1 MPSHMRSRS
10 LIAIGSL
17 LALTVCGQAQD
28 QRLVPPGWSVGHVRV
43 VRSGTHPAK
52 PDARVAAAAD
62 GRALTVRRHFEVAPT
77 DEDDPLFDGATHY
90 NNIRLFDPF
99 PSVDSGTQLPYGLD
113 GIGGFGSDLGFSA
126 AADARV
132 YDRGQ

>member
-1 MPSHMRSRS
+1 MASLALSRS

-17 LALTVCGQAQD
+17 VALTASGEAQD
-28 QRLVPPGWSVGHVRV
+28 HRLIPPGWSIGHVRV
-43 VRSGTHPAK
+43 ERGDSHAKARNAQVAVRTGDRT
-52 PDARVAAAAD
+52 
-62 GRALTVRRHFEVAPT
+62 LTVRRHLETIP
-77 DEDDPLFDGATHY
+77 DEEDDPLFDGATHY
-90 NNIRLFDPF
+90 NNVRLFSPV